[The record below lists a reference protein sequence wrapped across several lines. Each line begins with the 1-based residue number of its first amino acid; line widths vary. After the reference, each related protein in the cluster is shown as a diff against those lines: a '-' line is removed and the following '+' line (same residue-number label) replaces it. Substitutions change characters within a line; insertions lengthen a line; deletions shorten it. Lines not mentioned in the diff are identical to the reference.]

1 MKRSAIFLLIGW
13 FALAAP
19 SLAALA
25 QETPLPGPD
34 EGAETPVAPKQV
46 EVTPVSE
53 DKQIANR
60 LVRILTST
68 GWFETPSVKVSA
80 GVVFLDGRTLRKENK
95 AWAGDLAQ
103 NTQDVVAVVNR
114 ISVVERSP
122 WDFAP
127 AMKNL
132 RELSRAI
139 VRILPQ
145 LVFGLLIF
153 LGFVFGARAIG
164 RPVRAL
170 LARRAAN
177 PMLQE
182 VFSRIAGIMVLVA
195 GLYVALHVVG
205 LSRLAITL
213 LGGTGVAGLVI
224 GFAFRDIM
232 ENFLAGILISLRNP
246 FQSGDLIQ
254 VAEHLG
260 VVQRVTTRGTVLMD
274 LDGNHV
280 QIPNATIYKS
290 TILNFTANPRRR
302 LSFEVSIGYENLISH
317 AQETALKA
325 LSGHPTVLASP
336 EPLVL
341 VEKLG
346 AASVNLRIF
355 FWIDGT
361 VFDGRKVKSSLMR
374 MVKRAFQN
382 RGISMPDEAREV
394 IFPQGVPVH
403 MVERM
408 KEEAPE
414 LMEEKPEEKAFE
426 AVATDSEGDL
436 KSNAEEI
443 RQQARQSRIPE
454 EGVNLLKN

>member
-1 MKRSAIFLLIGW
+1 LFTL
-13 FALAAP
+13 FAPNLAP
-19 SLAALA
+19 FG
-25 QETPLPGPD
+25 QETPLPAPD
-34 EGAETPVAPKQV
+34 EGAEPLVAPKQV

-60 LVRILTST
+60 LVQILTST

-80 GVVFLDGRTLRKENK
+80 GVVFLDGSTLRKENK
-95 AWAGDLAQ
+95 DWAGELAQ
-103 NTQDVVAVVNR
+103 NTKDVVAVVNR
-114 ISVVERSP
+114 IRVVERSP

-132 RELSRAI
+132 RDLLREI
-139 VRILPQ
+139 VRLLPQ

-153 LGFVFGARAIG
+153 VGFVFGARAIG
-164 RPVRAL
+164 RPVRTL
-170 LARRAAN
+170 LKRRAAN

-182 VFSRIAGIMVLVA
+182 VFSRIASIMFVVA

-205 LSRLAITL
+205 LSRLAITI
-213 LGGTGVAGLVI
+213 LGGTGAAGLVI

-302 LSFEVSIGYENLISH
+302 LSFDVEIGYENPIPN
-317 AQETALKA
+317 AQETALA
-325 LSGHPTVLASP
+325 AISGHHTVLASP

-341 VEKLG
+341 VERLG

-361 VFDGRKVKSSLMR
+361 VFDGHKVKSSLMR
-374 MVKRAFQN
+374 IVKQAFQK
-382 RGISMPDEAREV
+382 RGISMPGEAREV
-394 IFPQGVPVH
+394 TLPQGEPATTA
-403 MVERM
+403 EKI
-408 KEEAPE
+408 KEGSPGQ
-414 LMEEKPEEKAFE
+414 MEKKPEEKEAE
-426 AVATDSEGDL
+426 AVATTSEGDL
-436 KSNAEEI
+436 KSMAEEI

-454 EGVNLLKN
+454 EGTNLLKN